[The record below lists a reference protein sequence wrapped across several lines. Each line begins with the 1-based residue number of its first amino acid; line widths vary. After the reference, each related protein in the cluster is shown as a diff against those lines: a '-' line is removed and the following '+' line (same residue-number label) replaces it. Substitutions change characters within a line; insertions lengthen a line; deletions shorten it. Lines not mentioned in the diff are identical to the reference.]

1 MALVQQI
8 DQLKR
13 ELSEHTEIIEHL
25 RSVSEPEA
33 LAVVRR
39 LRSTPN
45 ASMVLSTLRGSAHT
59 TTRLSELKALRGTVP
74 LTEFE
79 AETEL
84 SVLHPFV
91 YPILEPLD
99 PNAID
104 IDSLFHLPSES
115 PVMLPVDT
123 MKQTGS
129 ASSSTSEIA
138 ISPPSPLRGTRSRG
152 MSPIAGPAP
161 DRQYCDSRLANLA
174 IDYWTSVPISNEFAA
189 CVLSHYLETD
199 HPIFACVDADL
210 FLSSLVDRTLEHCS
224 PFLVSAL
231 MSFACVSIHVLSGMS
246 NNGIAIV
253 RSIRQK
259 ILCFQYCVHG

>member
-25 RSVSEPEA
+25 RSVSELEA
-33 LAVVRR
+33 LTVIRR
-39 LRSTPN
+39 LRSTSS

-79 AETEL
+79 TETEL
-84 SVLHPFV
+84 SVLHQFV

-99 PNAID
+99 LNAID
-104 IDSLFHLPSES
+104 IDNLLEFPSSKS
-115 PVMLPVDT
+115 PGMLPLGT

-138 ISPPSPLRGTRSRG
+138 ISPPSPLRGTRSQG
-152 MSPIAGPAP
+152 TSPIAGPAP

-174 IDYWTSVPISNEFAA
+174 IDYWTCIPVSNEFAA

-199 HPIFACVDADL
+199 HPIFAFVDADL
-210 FLSSLVDRTLEHCS
+210 FLSGLVDRTLEHCS
-224 PFLVSAL
+224 SFLVSAL
-231 MSFACVSIHVLSGMS
+231 MAFACVSFPVLSGLS
-246 NNGIAIV
+246 NRSIAIV
-253 RSIRQK
+253 RSVRQT
-259 ILCFQYCVHG
+259 IICF

>member
-33 LAVVRR
+33 LAVIRR
-39 LRSTPN
+39 LKSTPN

-59 TTRLSELKALRGTVP
+59 TTRLSELRALRGTVP

-79 AETEL
+79 TETEL
-84 SVLHPFV
+84 SVLHQFV

-99 PNAID
+99 PSAID
-104 IDSLFHLPSES
+104 IESLFHLPSES
-115 PVMLPVDT
+115 PVMLTVDT
-123 MKQTGS
+123 MKPTGS
-129 ASSSTSEIA
+129 CSTSEIA
-138 ISPPSPLRGTRSRG
+138 ISPPSPLRGARSRG
-152 MSPIAGPAP
+152 MSPITGPAP

-210 FLSSLVDRTLEHCS
+210 FLSGLVDRTLEHCS

-231 MSFACVSIHVLSGMS
+231 MAFACVSFPVLSGLS
-246 NNGIAIV
+246 NSGIAIV
-253 RSIRQK
+253 RSVRQK
-259 ILCFQYCVHG
+259 IIRF

>member
-1 MALVQQI
+1 MALVHQI

-33 LAVVRR
+33 LTVIRR

-79 AETEL
+79 TETEL
-84 SVLHPFV
+84 NVLHQFV

-99 PNAID
+99 PNAIE
-104 IDSLFHLPSES
+104 IDNLFHLPSS
-115 PVMLPVDT
+115 KSLIMLPLDT
-123 MKQTGS
+123 MEQVGA
-129 ASSSTSEIA
+129 ASFSTSEIA

-152 MSPIAGPAP
+152 TSPIAGPAP
-161 DRQYCDSRLANLA
+161 DRQYCDSRLTNLT
-174 IDYWTSVPISNEFAA
+174 IDYWTCIPISNEFAA

-199 HPIFACVDADL
+199 HPVFACVDADL
-210 FLSSLVDRTLEHCS
+210 FLSGLVDHTLEHCS

-231 MSFACVSIHVLSGMS
+231 MSFACVSIRVFSGLSNS
-246 NNGIAIV
+246 VIAIV

-259 ILCFQYCVHG
+259 IVCF

>member
-33 LAVVRR
+33 LAVIRR

-59 TTRLSELKALRGTVP
+59 TTRLSELRALRGTVP

-79 AETEL
+79 TETEL
-84 SVLHPFV
+84 SVLHQFV

-99 PNAID
+99 PSAID
-104 IDSLFHLPSES
+104 IESLFHLPSES
-115 PVMLPVDT
+115 PAMLTVDT
-123 MKQTGS
+123 MKPTGS
-129 ASSSTSEIA
+129 CSTSEIA

-210 FLSSLVDRTLEHCS
+210 FLSGLVDRTLEHCS

-231 MSFACVSIHVLSGMS
+231 MSFACVSTHVSSGPS
-246 NNGIAIV
+246 NGRIAIV
-253 RSIRQK
+253 RPVRQK
-259 ILCFQYCVHG
+259 IVCFQYCVHG